1 MERRTLNFR
10 SMLFSFD
17 PLSLSLSL
25 SLFYKFVCFIGDIK
39 ENMGCSLL
47 VLRYSDKMVVWSLKD
62 KY

>member
-1 MERRTLNFR
+1 MERRTLKFR

-17 PLSLSLSL
+17 SLSLSL
-25 SLFYKFVCFIGDIK
+25 SNKFVCFIVEIK